1 MDISSE
7 IILVVGV
14 LLLTSILASLLSDR
28 LGAPLLLVFLVLGML
43 MGGEGPGGIKF
54 HDIRTAHLIGNL
66 ALALILFDGGLRTRY
81 ESFRVGLRPAL
92 TLATLGVFITA
103 GLTGWF
109 FAALYGL
116 PWLSGMLLGAI
127 VGSTDAAAVFSLL
140 HSRGL
145 ELKRRVGATLEI
157 ESGSNDPMAI
167 FLTIALINALMHGH
181 QSLGMSLLAAFVTQI
196 GIGGVMGYLGGEALG
211 RLVNGVTLTPGLYPI
226 LTLAGVLVTFG
237 SSAVLGGS
245 GFLAVYLV
253 GLLLGNRPLQASH
266 NIRRFHDGMAWL
278 SQIAMFLVL
287 GLLVE
292 PSQLIKVAP
301 QALLVAAV
309 LMFVARPLAV
319 VVSLA
324 PFRFPWRE
332 QAFIA
337 WVGLRGAV
345 PIILGLFPLLAGL
358 KGATVY
364 FNIAFFV
371 VLVSL
376 VLQGWTTAPAA
387 RVFGLEVPP
396 SSGLEQR
403 VELDVPSQREY
414 EFVSYRIADDSPAL
428 YKPLGT
434 LSLPEN
440 TQPVAAFREGVA
452 VKNSTAHII
461 GPGDYIYL
469 LAPPADLHAVDR
481 VFVTS
486 HGPARLDEP
495 VFFGDF
501 TLNADARLADLAAA
515 YGFEPPL
522 DLEPETTLAQY
533 LERIFKKR
541 VVVGDR
547 VILGK
552 LQFSVREMDDERI
565 TVVGLKVSA

>member
-1 MDISSE
+1 
-7 IILVVGV
+7 
-14 LLLTSILASLLSDR
+14 
-28 LGAPLLLVFLVLGML
+28 
-43 MGGEGPGGIKF
+43 
-54 HDIRTAHLIGNL
+54 
-66 ALALILFDGGLRTRY
+66 
-81 ESFRVGLRPAL
+81 
-92 TLATLGVFITA
+92 
-103 GLTGWF
+103 
-109 FAALYGL
+109 
-116 PWLSGMLLGAI
+116 
-127 VGSTDAAAVFSLL
+127 
-140 HSRGL
+140 
-145 ELKRRVGATLEI
+145 
-157 ESGSNDPMAI
+157 
-167 FLTIALINALMHGH
+167 
-181 QSLGMSLLAAFVTQI
+181 
-196 GIGGVMGYLGGEALG
+196 MGYLGGEALG